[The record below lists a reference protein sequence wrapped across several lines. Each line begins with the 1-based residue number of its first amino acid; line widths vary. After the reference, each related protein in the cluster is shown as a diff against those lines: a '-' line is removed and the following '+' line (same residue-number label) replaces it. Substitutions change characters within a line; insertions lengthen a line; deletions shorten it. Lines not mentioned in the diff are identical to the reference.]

1 MKRFAPAS
9 ALVMAAV
16 LMAAPLQADPVEIA
30 TARGPVTLAAPP
42 AKVAVFD
49 IAAADTLEALG
60 VAPVGLPTQLYVDYL
75 DRGAAA
81 PIGTL
86 FEPDL
91 EALSTL
97 EPDLIVIGSRSAAQ
111 FEAVAQVAPT
121 IDMTISPDVL
131 GDARARLETYGTLFH
146 REAKAAALEATLDA
160 RLAEVQGAAKGRG
173 DALIV
178 LTNGP
183 KISAYGRG
191 SRFGWLHDAVGLPE
205 AWPALKPEVHG
216 DAISFEFIAE
226 VDPDWLIVVDRGA
239 ATGAAGVSARETLD
253 NPLVAGTKAA
263 KAGQVVYLNA
273 ANLYIAGGG
282 YQALMANLAELLAAL
297 KG

>member
-1 MKRFAPAS
+1 MKRFALAA
-9 ALVMAAV
+9 ALMLAALPV
-16 LMAAPLQADPVEIA
+16 LAEPVTIS
-30 TARGPVTLAAPP
+30 TARGPVTLPERP
-42 AKVAVFD
+42 ATLAVFD
-49 IAAADTLEALG
+49 VAAADTLAALG
-60 VAPVGLPTQLYVDYL
+60 VPVAGLPEKLYVDYL
-75 DRGAAA
+75 APAATQ
-81 PIGTL
+81 IGTL

-97 EPDLIVIGSRSAAQ
+97 APDLIVVGARSAAQ

-121 IDMTISPDVL
+121 LDMSISADVV
-131 GDARARLETYGTLFH
+131 GDARARLAAYGTLFGKEA
-146 REAKAAALEATLDA
+146 EAKALAAALNA
-160 RLAEVQGAAKGRG
+160 RIAQVQAAAKGKG

-191 SRFGWLHDAVGLPE
+191 SRFGWIHDTVGLPE
-205 AWPALKPEVHG
+205 AYPALKPEVHG
-216 DAISFEFIAE
+216 DPISFEFIAE

-239 ATGAAGVSARETLD
+239 ATGAEGPSALETLD

-263 KAGQVVYLNA
+263 KAGHVVMLNA
-273 ANLYIAGGG
+273 TDLYIAGGG
-282 YQALMANLAELLAAL
+282 YQALMANFAELLAAL

>member
-1 MKRFAPAS
+1 MKRFALAAALTLAALPA
-9 ALVMAAV
+9 L
-16 LMAAPLQADPVEIA
+16 ADPVTIA
-30 TARGPVTLAAPP
+30 TARGSVSLP
-42 AKVAVFD
+42 ARPASVAVYD
-49 IAAADTLEALG
+49 VAAADTLAALG
-60 VAPVGLPTQLYVDYL
+60 VPAAGLPEKLYVDYL
-75 DRGAAA
+75 DPKAAA

-91 EALSTL
+91 EALSAL
-97 EPDLIVIGSRSAAQ
+97 APDLIVVGARSAAQ
-111 FEAVAQVAPT
+111 FDAVAQVAPT
-121 IDMTISPDVL
+121 LDMTISADVV
-131 GDARARLETYGTLFH
+131 GDARARLAAYGALFGK
-146 REAKAAALEATLDA
+146 EAKAAELAAALDTRIAA
-160 RLAEVQGAAKGRG
+160 VQAAAKGKG

-191 SRFGWLHDAVGLPE
+191 SRFGWLHDTVGLPE
-205 AWPALKPEVHG
+205 AYPALKPEVHG

-239 ATGAAGVSARETLD
+239 ATGAEGPAALDTLD

-263 KAGQVVYLNA
+263 KAGQVVTLNA

-282 YQALMANLAELLAAL
+282 YQALMENLAELLAAL
-297 KG
+297 QG

>member
-1 MKRFAPAS
+1 MKRFALAAALTLAALPA
-9 ALVMAAV
+9 L
-16 LMAAPLQADPVEIA
+16 ADPVTIA
-30 TARGPVTLAAPP
+30 TARGPVSLP
-42 AKVAVFD
+42 ARPASVAVYD
-49 IAAADTLEALG
+49 VAAADTLAALG
-60 VAPVGLPTQLYVDYL
+60 VPAAGLPEKLYVRYL
-75 DRGAAA
+75 DPKAAA

-91 EALSTL
+91 EALSAL
-97 EPDLIVIGSRSAAQ
+97 APDLIVVGARSAAQ
-111 FEAVAQVAPT
+111 FDAVAQVAPT
-121 IDMTISPDVL
+121 LDMTISADVV
-131 GDARARLETYGTLFH
+131 GDARARLAAYGALFGKETKAAEL
-146 REAKAAALEATLDA
+146 AAALDTRIAA
-160 RLAEVQGAAKGRG
+160 VQAAAQGKG

-191 SRFGWLHDAVGLPE
+191 SRFGWLHDTVGLPE
-205 AWPALKPEVHG
+205 AYPALKPEVHG

-239 ATGAAGVSARETLD
+239 ATGAEGPAALDTLN

-263 KAGQVVYLNA
+263 KAGQVVTLNA

-282 YQALMANLAELLAAL
+282 YQALMENLAELLAAL
-297 KG
+297 QG

>member
-1 MKRFAPAS
+1 MKRFALVA
-9 ALVMAAV
+9 ALSLAAIPV
-16 LMAAPLQADPVEIA
+16 LADPVEIP
-30 TARGPVTLAAPP
+30 TARGPVSLPVAP
-42 AKVAVFD
+42 ASVAVFD
-49 IAAADTLEALG
+49 VAAADTLAALG
-60 VAPVGLPTQLYVDYL
+60 VTPTGLPEKLYVKYL
-75 DRGAAA
+75 DPKGTV

-97 EPDLIVIGSRSAAQ
+97 APDLIVVGARSAAQ
-111 FEAVAQVAPT
+111 FDAVAQVAPT
-121 IDMTISPDVL
+121 IDMSIAADVV
-131 GDARARLETYGTLFH
+131 GDARARLAAYGRLFGK
-146 REAKAAALEATLDA
+146 EAKAAELAAALEDRITK
-160 RLAEVQGAAKGRG
+160 VQAAAKGKG

-191 SRFGWLHDAVGLPE
+191 SRFGWLHDTVGLPE
-205 AWPALKPEVHG
+205 AYPALKPEVHG

-239 ATGAAGVSARETLD
+239 ATGAEGPSAAETLN

-263 KAGQVVYLNA
+263 KAGHVVMLNA
-273 ANLYIAGGG
+273 ADLYVAGGG
-282 YQALMANLAELLAAL
+282 YQALMENLGELLAAL

>member
-1 MKRFAPAS
+1 MKRFALAAALTLAALPA
-9 ALVMAAV
+9 L
-16 LMAAPLQADPVEIA
+16 ADPVTIA
-30 TARGPVTLAAPP
+30 TARGPVSLPAPP
-42 AKVAVFD
+42 ASVAVYD
-49 IAAADTLEALG
+49 VAAADTLAALG
-60 VAPVGLPTQLYVDYL
+60 VPAAGLPEKLYVDYL
-75 DRGAAA
+75 DPKAAA

-91 EALSTL
+91 EALSAL
-97 EPDLIVIGSRSAAQ
+97 APDLIVVGARSAAQ
-111 FEAVAQVAPT
+111 FDAVAQVAPT
-121 IDMTISPDVL
+121 LDMTISADVV
-131 GDARARLETYGTLFH
+131 GDARARLAAYGALFGK
-146 REAKAAALEATLDA
+146 EAKAAELAAALDTRIAA
-160 RLAEVQGAAKGRG
+160 VQAAAQGKG

-191 SRFGWLHDAVGLPE
+191 SRFGWLHDTVGLPE
-205 AWPALKPEVHG
+205 AYPALKPEVHG

-239 ATGAAGVSARETLD
+239 ATGAEGPAALDTLN

-263 KAGQVVYLNA
+263 KAGHVVTLNA

-282 YQALMANLAELLAAL
+282 YQALMENLAELLAAL
-297 KG
+297 QG

>member
-1 MKRFAPAS
+1 MKRFALAA
-9 ALVMAAV
+9 ALTLAALPV
-16 LMAAPLQADPVEIA
+16 LADPVTIA
-30 TARGPVTLAAPP
+30 TARGPVSLP
-42 AKVAVFD
+42 ARPASVAVYD
-49 IAAADTLEALG
+49 VAAADTLAALG
-60 VAPVGLPTQLYVDYL
+60 VTPSGLPDKLYVSYL
-75 DRGAAA
+75 DPKAAA

-91 EALSTL
+91 EALSAL
-97 EPDLIVIGSRSAAQ
+97 APDLIIVGARSAAQ
-111 FEAVAQVAPT
+111 FDAVAQVAPA
-121 IDMTISPDVL
+121 IDMSISADVV
-131 GDARARLETYGTLFH
+131 GDARARLAAYGALFGK
-146 REAKAAALEATLDA
+146 EAKAAELATALDA
-160 RLAEVQGAAKGRG
+160 RIAAVQAAAKGKG

-183 KISAYGRG
+183 KMSAYGRG
-191 SRFGWLHDAVGLPE
+191 SRFGWLHDTVGLPE
-205 AWPALKPEVHG
+205 AYPALKPEVHG

-239 ATGAAGVSARETLD
+239 ATGAGGPSAAETLH

-263 KAGQVVYLNA
+263 KAGQVVTLNA

-297 KG
+297 DG

>member
-1 MKRFAPAS
+1 MKRFALAA
-9 ALVMAAV
+9 ALMLAALPV
-16 LMAAPLQADPVEIA
+16 LAEPVTIS
-30 TARGPVTLAAPP
+30 TARGPVTLPERP
-42 AKVAVFD
+42 ATLAVFD
-49 IAAADTLEALG
+49 VAAADTLAALG
-60 VAPVGLPTQLYVDYL
+60 VPVAGLPEKLYVDYL
-75 DRGAAA
+75 APAATQ
-81 PIGTL
+81 IGTL

-97 EPDLIVIGSRSAAQ
+97 APDLIVVGARSAAQ

-121 IDMTISPDVL
+121 LDMSISADVV
-131 GDARARLETYGTLFH
+131 GDARARLAAYGTLFGKEA
-146 REAKAAALEATLDA
+146 EAKALAAALNA
-160 RLAEVQGAAKGRG
+160 RIAQVQAAAKGKG

-191 SRFGWLHDAVGLPE
+191 SRFGWIHDTVGLPE
-205 AWPALKPEVHG
+205 SYPALKPEVHG

-239 ATGAAGVSARETLD
+239 ATGAEGPSALETLD

-263 KAGQVVYLNA
+263 KAGHVVMLNA
-273 ANLYIAGGG
+273 TDLYIAGGG
-282 YQALMANLAELLAAL
+282 YQALMANFAELLAAL